1 MVILTGDTHGVFDR
15 IEAFCEE
22 NDTTYTDVM
31 VILGDAGIN
40 YWLDERDEEVKA
52 QAAQL
57 PLTLFCIH
65 GNHEERPEALPGY
78 EEMEWH
84 GGKVWFESD
93 YPNLLFA
100 QDGEVY
106 DFGGKKTMVIGGA
119 YSVDKY
125 YRIANGLCWFP
136 SEQPD
141 EHIKA
146 YVERQLDKLGWRVD
160 YILSHT
166 VPLSAVPHHALLP
179 TIDQSTVDRSTEVWL
194 EKISQRLA
202 YEGWYAGHYHVTC
215 DMGRVHIIFEDY
227 EELGW

>member
-1 MVILTGDTHGVFDR
+1 MVVLTGDTHGELDR
-15 IEAFCEE
+15 IEEFCEE
-22 NDTTYTDVM
+22 NDTTHQDVM

-40 YWLDERDEEVKA
+40 YWLDERDEKVKA
-52 QAAQL
+52 QVAQL

-65 GNHEERPEALPGY
+65 GNHEERPEELPGY

-84 GGKVWFESD
+84 GGRIWFEPD

-106 DFGGKKTMVIGGA
+106 DFGGKKAEVIGGA

-136 SEQPD
+136 NEQPD
-141 EHIKA
+141 ERTKA

-160 YILSHT
+160 YVLSHT
-166 VPLSAVPHHALLP
+166 VPLNAVPRHFLLP
-179 TIDQSTVDRSTEVWL
+179 TIDQSTVDQSTEVWL

-215 DMGRVHIIFEDY
+215 DMGRVHILFEDY
-227 EELGW
+227 EELDW